1 MHSNIN
7 YMKTRTEI
15 ILVVLKYLALLAAI
29 GFSIECGTQIFYL
42 VASYL
47 TPDWAKNGNQMER
60 VWYRI
65 HEYSTWYYLCAMS
78 ITISISALKA
88 WIWYL
93 IFDLLLKLQLKSPF
107 SMVVTKKLEKIA
119 YRLLEVWFLISI
131 VGKYLSQYLMKAT
144 GIQLPTS
151 SGDEYFFIAGIVY
164 IISQIFKRGVEMQ
177 EENQLTV

>member
-1 MHSNIN
+1 
-7 YMKTRTEI
+7 MKTRTEI

-29 GFSIECGTQIFYL
+29 GFSIECGTQLFYF
-42 VASYL
+42 VASFIN
-47 TPDWAKNGNQMER
+47 PDWAKNGNEIER
-60 VWYRI
+60 NWFQI
-65 HEYSTWYYLCAMS
+65 HQYSTWYYICAMS
-78 ITISISALKA
+78 IAISISALIA

-119 YRLLEVWFLISI
+119 YRLLGVWFLISI
-131 VGKYLSQYLMKAT
+131 VGKNYSHYLMKAT
-144 GIQLPTS
+144 GIQLTTNH

-177 EENQLTV
+177 EENKLTV